1 MADRTAVAIAPDY
14 TYSAWGF
21 IELYPRDGSDTGN
34 DDYDFIEGYSFCY
47 TPIMEGIQVPYTPD
61 ENEGDSLTLLPV
73 RLPRLYIKIM
83 DSGLY
88 EIVWEG
94 AQDVGEKTPA
104 PALLPDE
111 QILAVAQ
118 SILPLAHMDLEQSLG
133 DAAALVVEKIQLS
146 YCRVQRRDKP
156 GQYVMTP
163 VWDFFG
169 YRAQEN
175 GDGTLRVLE
184 VCPNTVLLTLNAI
197 DGTVVDR
204 HYGY

>member
-1 MADRTAVAIAPDY
+1 M
-14 TYSAWGF
+14 
-21 IELYPRDGSDTGN
+21 YPRDGSDTGN